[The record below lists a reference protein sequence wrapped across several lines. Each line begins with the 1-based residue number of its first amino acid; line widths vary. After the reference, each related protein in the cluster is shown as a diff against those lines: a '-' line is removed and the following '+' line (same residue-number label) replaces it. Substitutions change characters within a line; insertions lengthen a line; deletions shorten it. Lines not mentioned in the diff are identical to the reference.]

1 MTMRTV
7 WLDGKLVD
15 ADDATVSVGSH
26 GLHYGLGFFEGIR
39 CHRTADG
46 PAIFRLSDHLR
57 RLSRSAGAYLVP
69 LPYAPEELAD
79 ACKAVVAE
87 NSADDCYLRPIV
99 FLGDGPLIGAP
110 WRAAVLASENGPM
123 VGGPKPGGVSAKI
136 VSFNRMSSTTVP
148 PAVKATG
155 QYLNSYLAQTEAML
169 CGFDEAILLN
179 TDGEV
184 TDGWAHNLFVVR
196 DGALVTPPL
205 SAGALGGITRAT
217 LLTLAA
223 ELGIGTAEET
233 LVRTDLYGADECFL
247 SGTSAGVVPV
257 ASVDR
262 RPVTGGSP
270 GPVTARLAEALADV
284 QTGRTGA
291 HAEWR
296 EPVR

>member
-1 MTMRTV
+1 MTMTTV

-15 ADDATVSVGSH
+15 AEDATVPVASH

-39 CHRTADG
+39 CHDTPAG
-46 PAIFRLSDHLR
+46 PAIFRLTDHLR
-57 RLSRSAGAYLVP
+57 RLARSAGAYLVP
-69 LPYAPEELAD
+69 LPYGPEELAR
-79 ACKAVVAE
+79 ACREVVTE
-87 NSADDCYLRPIV
+87 NGVTDCYLRPIV

-123 VGGPKPGGVSAKI
+123 VGGPKQGGVTAKI
-136 VSFNRMSSTTVP
+136 VSFHRMSSTTVP

-179 TDGEV
+179 TDGAV
-184 TDGWAHNLFVVR
+184 TDGWAHNLFTVQ
-196 DGALVTPPL
+196 DGVLRTPPL
-205 SAGALGGITRAT
+205 AAGALGGITRAT

-223 ELGIGTAEET
+223 ELGIPAAEET

-262 RPVTGGSP
+262 RPVLAGSP
-270 GPVTARLAEALADV
+270 GPVTARLAEAYAAV
-284 QTGRTGA
+284 TTGRTAA